1 MLPDGAVA
9 CLNTAYTHACSTR
22 KEPFVW
28 DHSIHMRASSLCCVC
43 VSKLCEVCVERW
55 CVTKLCVSKFCVTK
69 LCVSVCEQV
78 VCERESVTKYCSCVW
93 QRGGGGGGA
102 GYRIK
107 NKNSTQRCGEKCVV
121 FWLVCACYHWEQ
133 NIKNVKCLTEVDPDK
148 NPRLAPSS
156 SSSESPSPR
165 KAAKPLAEEHPDI
178 CQRHRRHR
186 FQSNGLKS

>member
-1 MLPDGAVA
+1 MVLSPVWILHTHMHVPPGRNLLCEIIRFTCAHLPCAVYVWANCVKFVLKDGVWQSCVWA
-9 CLNTAYTHACSTR
+9 S
-22 KEPFVW
+22 FVW
-28 DHSIHMRASSLCCVC
+28 QSCVCLC
-43 VSKLCEVCVERW
+43 VSKL
-55 CVTKLCVSKFCVTK
+55 
-69 LCVSVCEQV
+69 
-78 VCERESVTKYCSCVW
+78 CERESVTKYCSCVW